1 MLPQPPQTDSTMSRP
16 FRLASFRVRRAF
28 TLIEL
33 LVVIAII
40 AILAG
45 MLLPALSKA
54 KAKGTKCI
62 NQIKQ
67 ITLAARLYS
76 DDWDDQMLPYG
87 IVYTPIQTG
96 PVMAGGVNGNGSKG
110 WPDLMLRY
118 TMATNLYDCPGNAP
132 TLRLNIGINLN
143 LAFNTMRYAKVAQ
156 PAGTIHFADS
166 QVVTNPTQTDPDLWL
181 GRAVSWVHFRTPNDT
196 LYMAPNDETRLV
208 NRHGGQAMTGFVD
221 GHAES
226 MKASKVGLQYWTN
239 GVSSLAAPDP
249 RWLWDP

>member
-1 MLPQPPQTDSTMSRP
+1 MSPPPQSAGSCAR
-16 FRLASFRVRRAF
+16 SAF

-54 KAKGTKCI
+54 KAKAKGTKCI
-62 NQIKQ
+62 SQIKQ
-67 ITLAARLYS
+67 ISLAARLYS

-87 IVYTPIQTG
+87 IVYTPIVTG
-96 PVMAGGVNGNGSKG
+96 PVVVGGVNGNGSKG
-110 WPDLMLRY
+110 WPDLMLSY
-118 TMATNLYDCPGNAP
+118 TVATSLYDCPGNAP

-143 LAFNTMRYAKVAQ
+143 LAFNTMRYARVAK
-156 PAGTIHFADS
+156 PDGTIHFADS
-166 QVVTNPTQTDPDLWL
+166 QHILNPPETDPDLWV
-181 GRAVSWVHFRTPNDT
+181 GRPVSWVHFRTPNDA
-196 LYMAPNDETRLV
+196 LYMALNDETRIV
-208 NRHGGQAMTGFVD
+208 NRHSGYAMMGFVD

-226 MKASKVGLQYWTN
+226 SKASKAGLQFWVN
-239 GVSSLAAPDP
+239 GTSSLSNPDP

>member
-1 MLPQPPQTDSTMSRP
+1 MSSRSNP
-16 FRLASFRVRRAF
+16 ASHQMRFGF

-54 KAKGTKCI
+54 KAKAKGTKCI
-62 NQIKQ
+62 NQVKQ
-67 ITLAARLYS
+67 ISLAARLYS

-87 IVYTPIQTG
+87 ILYTPVQTG
-96 PVMAGGVNGNGSKG
+96 PVVNGGVNGNGSKG

-132 TLRLNIGINLN
+132 TLRLNLGINLN

-166 QVVTNPTQTDPDLWL
+166 QHISNPTQTDPDQWTP
-181 GRAVSWVHFRTPNDT
+181 RAVSWVHFRTPNDT
-196 LYMAPNDETRLV
+196 LYMAPNDETRIM
-208 NRHGGQAMTGFVD
+208 NRHGGQAMTAFVD

-226 MKASKVGLQYWTN
+226 MKASKAGLQYWTN
-239 GVSSLAAPDP
+239 GVSSLANPDA

>member
-1 MLPQPPQTDSTMSRP
+1 MCSPCLPPPRRTP
-16 FRLASFRVRRAF
+16 RAF

-54 KAKGTKCI
+54 KSKAKATKCM

-67 ITLAARLYS
+67 INLAARLYS

-87 IVYTPIQTG
+87 IVYTPVVTG
-96 PVMAGGVNGNGSKG
+96 PVVVGGVNGNGSKG

-118 TMATNLYDCPGNAP
+118 TIATNIYDCPANPP

-143 LAFNTMRYAKVAQ
+143 LAFNTMRYAKVGK
-156 PAGTIHFADS
+156 PDGTIHFSDS
-166 QVVTNPTQTDPDLWL
+166 QHVTNPTQTDPDLWV
-181 GRAVSWVHFRTPNDT
+181 GRVASWVHFRTPNDT
-196 LYMAPNDETRLV
+196 LYMGPNDETRIV
-208 NRHGGQAMTGFVD
+208 NRHAGYAMMAFVD
-221 GHAES
+221 GHVES
-226 MKASKVGLQYWTN
+226 SKASKAGLQFWTN
-239 GVSSLAAPDP
+239 GVSSLANPDP